1 MMMTYLTWCIK
12 IHVSF
17 PYSIDFTIDSVF
29 GDMSLGPS
37 IFPSI
42 VIVSFFLFDGN
53 FVGSKVVVM
62 IVVIVVVVVV
72 VGNDDH
78 GCR

>member
-1 MMMTYLTWCIK
+1 
-12 IHVSF
+12 
-17 PYSIDFTIDSVF
+17 
-29 GDMSLGPS
+29 MSLGPS

-62 IVVIVVVVVV
+62 IVVVVVVIVVV